1 MKKWLVRLNNSTL
14 LLVLKMIHS
23 KQSIDYLARRISVD
37 IHQGIVR
44 WIDATKYHS
53 RLNGRCAGSKRLGT
67 SNGKYYWHVKIDGIP
82 LKRSHIVFLFANGRW
97 PSDQIDHINGNSLDD
112 RIENIREVTHTQNAW
127 NHKGRTKSSGLPM
140 GVRQMPSG
148 KYQARI
154 TCNKK
159 VYQIGSFCS
168 LEQAVSAYQT
178 KRKEMFGDYA

>member
-1 MKKWLVRLNNSTL
+1 MNY
-14 LLVLKMIHS
+14 S
-23 KQSIDYLARRISVD
+23 KPSIEYLAKRISVD
-37 IHQGIVR
+37 ANKGVAR

-53 RLNGRCAGSKRLGT
+53 RLNGRIAGSKRLGT
-67 SNGKYYWHVKIDGIP
+67 SSRKYYWHIKIDGIHI
-82 LKRSHIVFLFANGRW
+82 KRSHIVFLFANGRW
-97 PSDQIDHINGNSLDD
+97 PSEQIDHINGSSLDD
-112 RIENIREVTHTQNAW
+112 RIENLREVNQIQNAW

-140 GVRQMPSG
+140 GVRQLPSG

-168 LEQAVSAYQT
+168 LQQAVSAYQT